1 MFPPDLLVN
10 TTSFLDTLSSAS
22 SYQPK
27 KTSFYDQFILAKQDK
42 KKPSKSWL
50 MLLAKEFEMYGNTG
64 MMAALGEATLPSYA
78 PNWTSA
84 IDFCNNPSRLG
95 SVVGEGL
102 ARAAIGVVVG
112 LAFGATVGFA
122 GLGALICGT
131 MSTLFGMMVG
141 YMRPLKKS
149 QQFNKQIENTKTP

>member
-1 MFPPDLLVN
+1 MIANELLLE

-27 KTSFYDQFILAKQDK
+27 KTRIYDQFILAKQDK

-50 MLLAKEFEMYGNTG
+50 MLLAKEFETMSNTS
-64 MMAALGEATLPSYA
+64 MMVTLGEATLPSYA

-84 IDFCNNPSRLG
+84 INFCNNPSRLG

-102 ARAAIGVVVG
+102 ANAAIGIVVG
-112 LAFGATVGFA
+112 LAFGATVGTA
-122 GLGALICGT
+122 GLGAIICGT
-131 MSTLFGMMVG
+131 MCALFGMMVG

-149 QQFNKQIENTKTP
+149 QQLNTPIENTKTP